1 MFYLRC
7 DQNTDCEDISDEKG
21 CEIVSIDI
29 NNYLKDKPPKKAVVK
44 IKVELL
50 KILEIGEVEMMFR
63 TQFKLYIEWS
73 DSRIVFHNLHE
84 NQGLNSLRQEEKQKI
99 WTPTLVFDNTDQK
112 IRTVTDAESSIS
124 VKKEGDFVRNSIDNV
139 DNVYMYSGAEN
150 PLEMSRVY
158 HIGW

>member
-1 MFYLRC
+1 
-7 DQNTDCEDISDEKG
+7 
-21 CEIVSIDI
+21 
-29 NNYLKDKPPKKAVVK
+29 
-44 IKVELL
+44 
-50 KILEIGEVEMMFR
+50 MFR
-63 TQFKLYIEWS
+63 TQFKLFIEWS
-73 DSRIVFHNLHE
+73 DSRIIFHNLHE
-84 NQGLNSLRQEEKQKI
+84 NQGLNSLIQEEKQKI

-158 HIGW
+158 HIGWYLSV